1 MKKVIFSCIFFCLIS
16 LLFSQNFEGFES
28 GNFYSNDWQFGGSAD
43 WTITASN
50 PYDGFFCAQAGDI
63 THNQTTYL
71 YITME
76 TTETGDIS
84 FYWRVSS
91 QEDNDRLIFSLDG
104 TEVANISGT
113 VYWELYTLSISPGV
127 HTFKW
132 SYEKNFETNA
142 GLDSGWL
149 DSITFPPT
157 TTYDNDLAAISF
169 TGPGAVYRGN
179 SAVYN
184 LHVKNYGVNPQDNYT
199 LKLIR
204 EGGIELDV
212 LNVTETIASEED
224 IILPLVWIVPPD
236 EPACV
241 TYVYGEIELVGD
253 EDPSN
258 NITDNLSVLVIE
270 LGLVEI
276 RVGTGNHQTSWYP
289 LNFAFRNNLSETIYF
304 PTEIPYTGLI
314 HAISYY
320 NNFDNYV
327 GSKQIR
333 IWMGNTAQSTL
344 TNGWIPAGA
353 LTEMFNGYI
362 NFPSGMNTIMIPFDN
377 PFTYQGSNLVVM
389 ANRVWDTQ
397 TYSLNDEFFETVET
411 LYYDRTRA
419 VNSNTITIN
428 PTNPPTTS
436 YLFSRFPNTSFYMEI
451 TGLGVIEGTVYDDV
465 GNSITGAQITITE
478 TQISTVSNGAA
489 FYRFGNVLAGSY
501 TLTAS
506 CYGHESQSQPAVVVE
521 DNTTYLDFNL
531 VPFGTVEVS
540 GHVVGSDDPET
551 GLEGAFVI
559 MVGDE
564 VYQTATD
571 ENGDFILTDVF
582 ENNTYY
588 IEISKFGYDV
598 YSEDIYVGNSN
609 HDMGTII
616 LEEVAFPPTNVTAV
630 LNPEETEVTITWNPP
645 PVTGRDFEYYNLYRF
660 LQVNINVPSTWI
672 WIGAELVDTFFVDTE
687 WIILAPQFYQYAVKA
702 VYTNGVESDAAFS
715 NVLEKESGSD
725 SPQNIQNLRTQI
737 VGIYPNPF
745 NPSTIISFK
754 LTAEDTENNTEIIIY
769 NIKGQKIKI
778 LGAFPSGSCRIG
790 TREVVWDG
798 IDENGK
804 SQPTGIYLIH
814 LKIDGENIDSKK
826 CLLLK

>member
-1 MKKVIFSCIFFCLIS
+1 MKKIIFSCIFFCFIS
-16 LLFSQNFEGFES
+16 LLFAQNFEGFES
-28 GNFYSNDWQFGGSAD
+28 GNFYSYDWQFGGSAD
-43 WTITASN
+43 WTISASN
-50 PYDGFFCAQAGDI
+50 PYYGLFCAQAGEI

-91 QEDNDRLIFSLDG
+91 QENNDRLIFSLDG

-113 VYWELYTLSISPGV
+113 VYWELYTLSISPGF

-184 LHVKNYGVNPQDNYT
+184 LQVKNYGVNPQDNYT

-212 LNVTETIASEED
+212 LNITETLASEED

-258 NITDNLSVLVIE
+258 NISDNITVLVIE

-276 RVGTGNHQTSWYP
+276 RVGTGDHQTTWYP

-304 PTEIPYTGLI
+304 PTEIIYTGFI

-320 NNFDNYV
+320 NSFDNYV

-353 LTEMFNGYI
+353 LTEMFNGFI
-362 NFPSGMNTIMIPFDN
+362 NFPSGMNTIMIPFDT
-377 PFTYQGSNLVVM
+377 PFEYLGSNLVVM

-397 TYSLNDEFFETVET
+397 TYSLND
-411 LYYDRTRA
+411 
-419 VNSNTITIN
+419 
-428 PTNPPTTS
+428 
-436 YLFSRFPNTSFYMEI
+436 
-451 TGLGVIEGTVYDDV
+451 
-465 GNSITGAQITITE
+465 
-478 TQISTVSNGAA
+478 
-489 FYRFGNVLAGSY
+489 
-501 TLTAS
+501 
-506 CYGHESQSQPAVVVE
+506 
-521 DNTTYLDFNL
+521 
-531 VPFGTVEVS
+531 
-540 GHVVGSDDPET
+540 
-551 GLEGAFVI
+551 
-559 MVGDE
+559 
-564 VYQTATD
+564 
-571 ENGDFILTDVF
+571 
-582 ENNTYY
+582 
-588 IEISKFGYDV
+588 
-598 YSEDIYVGNSN
+598 
-609 HDMGTII
+609 
-616 LEEVAFPPTNVTAV
+616 
-630 LNPEETEVTITWNPP
+630 
-645 PVTGRDFEYYNLYRF
+645 
-660 LQVNINVPSTWI
+660 
-672 WIGAELVDTFFVDTE
+672 
-687 WIILAPQFYQYAVKA
+687 
-702 VYTNGVESDAAFS
+702 
-715 NVLEKESGSD
+715 
-725 SPQNIQNLRTQI
+725 
-737 VGIYPNPF
+737 
-745 NPSTIISFK
+745 
-754 LTAEDTENNTEIIIY
+754 
-769 NIKGQKIKI
+769 
-778 LGAFPSGSCRIG
+778 
-790 TREVVWDG
+790 
-798 IDENGK
+798 
-804 SQPTGIYLIH
+804 
-814 LKIDGENIDSKK
+814 
-826 CLLLK
+826 

>member
-1 MKKVIFSCIFFCLIS
+1 MKKLIFSCIFFCLIS
-16 LLFSQNFEGFES
+16 TLLTQNFEGFES
-28 GNFYSNDWQFGGSAD
+28 GNFYYNNWQFGGSAD
-43 WTITASN
+43 WTISASN
-50 PYDGFFCAQAGDI
+50 PYEGLFCAQAGEI
-63 THNQTTYL
+63 THDQTTYL

-76 TTETGDIS
+76 TTETGNIS

-91 QEDNDRLIFSLDG
+91 QEDNDKLIFYLDD

-113 VYWELYTLSISPGV
+113 VYWELYTLSISPGF

-132 SYEKNFETNA
+132 SYEKDFETNA
-142 GLDSGWL
+142 GLDTGWL

-169 TGPGAVYRGN
+169 SGPGAVYGGN

-212 LNVTETIASEED
+212 LNVTETLASEEE

-258 NITDNLSVLVIE
+258 NITDNLSVLIME

-289 LNFAFRNNLSETIYF
+289 FNFAFRNNLSETIYF
-304 PTEIPYTGLI
+304 PTEIPYAGLI

-320 NNFDNYV
+320 SNFDNYV

-344 TNGWIPAGA
+344 TNGWIPAGS

-377 PFTYQGSNLVVM
+377 PFNYLGNNLVVM

-397 TYSLNDEFFETVET
+397 TYSLNDKFYETIET
-411 LYYDRTRA
+411 APYYDRTRA
-419 VNSNTITIN
+419 VNSNTTQIS
-428 PTNPPTTS
+428 PTNPPVG

-465 GNSITGAQITITE
+465 GNPITGAQITITE
-478 TQISTVSNGAA
+478 TQISTISNGAA
-489 FYRFGNVLAGSY
+489 FYRFGNVMEGSY
-501 TLTAS
+501 ILTAS

-521 DNTTYLDFNL
+521 GNTTYINFNL

-540 GHVVGSDDPET
+540 GHVVGSDDPEI

-564 VYQTATD
+564 VYQTVTD
-571 ENGDFILTDVF
+571 ENGDFILIDVF
-582 ENNTYY
+582 ENNDYY
-588 IEISKFGYDV
+588 MEISKFGYDV
-598 YSEDIYVGNSN
+598 YSENIYVGNSN
-609 HDMGTII
+609 YDMGTII
-616 LEEVAFPPTNVTAV
+616 LDEVAFPPEDITAV
-630 LNPEETEVTITWNPP
+630 LNPEETEVTITWSPP
-645 PVTGRDFEYYNLYRF
+645 ALTDRNFEYYNVYRF
-660 LQVNINVPSTWI
+660 LHVYINEPFTWI
-672 WIGAELVDTFFVDTE
+672 WIGAELIDTFFVDTE
-687 WIILAPQFYQYAVKA
+687 WVILAPQFYQYAVKA

-725 SPQNIQNLRTQI
+725 SPEILQNVRTEI
-737 VGIYPNPF
+737 TGIYPNPF
-745 NPSTIISFK
+745 NPTTTILFN
-754 LTAEDTENNTEIIIY
+754 LTAKDAKNAEIVIY
-769 NIKGQKIKI
+769 NIRGQKIKTFPVI
-778 LGAFPSGSCRIG
+778 LSLSKDEGQSSII
-790 TREVVWDG
+790 WDST
-798 IDENGK
+798 DENGK
-804 SQPTGIYLIH
+804 PQPTGIYLIH
-814 LKIDGENIDSKK
+814 LKIDGKNIDSKK

>member
-1 MKKVIFSCIFFCLIS
+1 MKKLIFSCIFICFIS
-16 LLFSQNFEGFES
+16 ALLAQNFEGFES
-28 GNFYSNDWQFGGSAD
+28 GNFYSYNWQFGGSAD
-43 WTITASN
+43 WTISASN
-50 PYDGFFCAQAGDI
+50 PFDGLFCAQAGEI

-71 YITME
+71 YISME
-76 TTETGDIS
+76 TTETSDIS

-91 QEDNDRLIFSLDG
+91 QENSDRLIFSLDG

-142 GLDSGWL
+142 GLDNGWL

-184 LHVKNYGVNPQDNYT
+184 LHVKNYGVNSQDNYT

-212 LNVTETIASEED
+212 LNVNETLASEED

-236 EPACV
+236 ELACV

-258 NITDNLSVLVIE
+258 NITDSLSVLVIE

-276 RVGTGNHQTSWYP
+276 RVGTGDHQTSWYP
-289 LNFAFRNNLSETIYF
+289 FNFAFRNNLSETIYF
-304 PTEIPYTGLI
+304 PTEIPYTGFI

-320 NNFDNYV
+320 NNFDNHV

-353 LTEMFNGYI
+353 LTEMFNEYI
-362 NFPSGMNTIMIPFDN
+362 NFPSGMNTIMIPFEI
-377 PFTYQGSNLVVM
+377 PFEYLGSNLVVM
-389 ANRVWDTQ
+389 ANRMWDTQ
-397 TYSLNDEFFETVET
+397 TYSLTDKFFETEET
-411 LYYDRTRA
+411 PYYDRTRA
-419 VNSNTITIN
+419 VNSNTTTIN
-428 PTNPPTTS
+428 PNSPPATS

-451 TGLGVIEGTVYDDV
+451 TGLGVIEGNIYDDE
-465 GNSITGAQITITE
+465 GYPITGTQITITE
-478 TQISTVSNGAA
+478 TQISTISNGAA
-489 FYRFGNVLAGSY
+489 FYRFGNILEGSY

-506 CYGHESQSQPAVVVE
+506 CYGYESQSQPAVVME
-521 DNTTYLDFNL
+521 GNTTYLDFNL
-531 VPFGTVEVS
+531 VPFGTIEVS
-540 GHVVGSDDPET
+540 GHVVGSDDPGT

-564 VYQTATD
+564 IYQTPTD

-582 ENNTYY
+582 ENNNYY
-588 IEISKFGYDV
+588 IEISNFGYDV

-609 HDMGTII
+609 YDMGTIV
-616 LEEVAFPPTNVTAV
+616 LDETAFPPTNVTAV
-630 LNPEETEVTITWNPP
+630 LNPEETEVTLSWYPP
-645 PVTGRDFEYYNLYRF
+645 PMINRDFEFYNAYRF

-672 WIGAELVDTFFVDTE
+672 WIGAELVDTFYVDTE
-687 WIILAPQFYQYAVKA
+687 WVNLTPQFYQYAVKA
-702 VYTNGVESDAAFS
+702 VYTNEVESDPAFS
-715 NVLEKESGSD
+715 NVLEKESGSN
-725 SPQNIQNLRTQI
+725 SPDILQNVRTEI
-737 VGIYPNPF
+737 TGIYPNPF
-745 NPSTIISFK
+745 NPETTISFN
-754 LTAEDTENNTEIIIY
+754 LTAENIEKNIEIIIY
-769 NIKGQKIKI
+769 NIKGQKIRQYSI
-778 LGAFPSGSCRIG
+778 FNSQSSI
-790 TREVVWDG
+790 VWDG
-798 IDENGK
+798 TDENDK
-804 SQPTGIYLIH
+804 SQSTGIYLIH
-814 LKIDGENIDSKK
+814 LRVDGKNLDSKK